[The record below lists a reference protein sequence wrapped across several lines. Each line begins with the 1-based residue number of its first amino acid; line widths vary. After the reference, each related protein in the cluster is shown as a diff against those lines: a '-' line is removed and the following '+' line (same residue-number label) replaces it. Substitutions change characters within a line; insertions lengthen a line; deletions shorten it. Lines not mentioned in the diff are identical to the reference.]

1 MAVSQGMDQAA
12 VLTIAA
18 QLDTDQQSVAN
29 LMQRAQSA
37 VDTLGQNWFGKDSTQ
52 FASDWAARCTQL
64 LGAADV
70 IGVMSKQARAQASD
84 QQVTSAS

>member
-18 QLDTDQQSVAN
+18 QLDTDQQSVTG
-29 LMQRAQSA
+29 LTQRAQSA
-37 VDTLGQNWFGKDSTQ
+37 LDTLGQNWFGKDSTQ
-52 FASDWAARCTQL
+52 FTSDWAARSTQL
-64 LGAADV
+64 MGAADV

>member
-1 MAVSQGMDQAA
+1 MAVSQGMDQSG
-12 VLTIAA
+12 VLAIAA
-18 QLDTDQQSVAN
+18 QLDTDQQAVTN
-29 LMQRAQSA
+29 LMQRAQSS

-52 FASDWAARCTQL
+52 FTSDWVARCTQL
-64 LGAADV
+64 LGVADV